1 MKTTLQNLNDPEQ
14 FDIALSMRLSRAIK
28 FVRLFFYLDKWVL
41 SLLEVSRAYHSELY
55 RILIVCEI

>member
-1 MKTTLQNLNDPEQ
+1 MKTTLQNPNDPEQ
-14 FDIALSMRLSRAIK
+14 FDIALSMRLSREIE